1 MDWHRDLPTWPLQE
15 HSRRLHHP
23 PHQWHVQEMGSGP
36 VALLLH
42 GAGASTHSWR
52 DLIPRLVA
60 THRVIALDLP
70 GQGFTRA
77 GARHRLGL
85 PAMAE
90 DIATLCAAQGWHPAL
105 IVGHSAGGA
114 IALDLARRLR
124 DTQGMPPDIACINA
138 ALSPF
143 EGVAGWL
150 FPLLAKVLAANPLSA
165 TMFTLGRDRTG
176 RARRLIEGT
185 GSRLTPQGLAL
196 YGRLIADRAHVEGTL
211 RMMAQWDVTPLL
223 RHLPEISNRC
233 LLLTGA
239 EDRAVPPEVSHRA
252 AARLPRAA
260 HATMDGLG
268 HLAHEEDPA
277 GVASLLMAPDLWPG

>member
-1 MDWHRDLPTWPLQE
+1 MDWHRDLPTWPL
-15 HSRRLHHP
+15 HDRSKRIHHP
-23 PHQWHVQEMGSGP
+23 PHQWHVQDIGSGP
-36 VALLLH
+36 VVLLLH

-52 DLIPRLVA
+52 DMIPHLAPR
-60 THRVIALDLP
+60 HRVIALDLP
-70 GQGFTRA
+70 GQGFTRV

-114 IALDLARRLR
+114 IALELARRLHDAR
-124 DTQGMPPDIACINA
+124 DTPPDIACINA

-165 TMFTLGRDRTG
+165 AMFTLGPDKTG

-185 GSRLTPQGLAL
+185 GSHLSPEALAF
-196 YGRLIADRAHVEGTL
+196 YARLIADRAHVEGTL
-211 RMMAQWDVTPLL
+211 RMMAQWDVAPLL
-223 RHLPEISNRC
+223 QHLPDIPNRC

-239 EDRAVPPEVSHRA
+239 EDRAVPPEVSRRA
-252 AARLPRAA
+252 TARLPRAA
-260 HATMDGLG
+260 HVSMDALG

-277 GVASLLMAPDLWPG
+277 GVARLLLTPDLWPG